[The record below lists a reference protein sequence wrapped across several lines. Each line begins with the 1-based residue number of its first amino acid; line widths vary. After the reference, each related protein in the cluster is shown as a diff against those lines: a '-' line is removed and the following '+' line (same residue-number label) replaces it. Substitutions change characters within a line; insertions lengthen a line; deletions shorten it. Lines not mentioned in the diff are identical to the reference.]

1 MTSLDDEQL
10 AKRAAKGDEKAFE
23 ELALRHASRVFKMA
37 WKWCGN
43 RADAEDITQEI
54 FMKLARKM
62 HLYKPEAKFTTWL
75 YQVTLNEARDYYRR
89 EKRRAGYEAKF
100 SQEQGEA
107 GEPGKGLENAQ
118 ENAQI
123 RDLLHRLPD
132 EQKEAVLLVVCNG
145 LSHRDAAAILGCA
158 EKTVTWRLFE
168 ARRKLKE
175 WYGNVG

>member
-10 AKRAAKGDEKAFE
+10 AALAGKGDEKAFE
-23 ELALRHASRVFKMA
+23 ALALRHANRVFRMA

-43 RADAEDITQEI
+43 RADAEDITQEV

-62 HLYKPEAKFTTWL
+62 HLYKPSARFTTWL

-89 EKRRAGYEAKF
+89 DRRRMNYETQF
-100 SQEQGEA
+100 SQQRGETA
-107 GEPGKGLENAQ
+107 DPGKGIETAQ
-118 ENAQI
+118 V

-132 EQKEAVLLVVCNG
+132 EQKEAVMLVVCDG
-145 LSHRDAAAILGCA
+145 LSHKDAAVILGCA
-158 EKTVTWRLFE
+158 EKTVTWRIFE